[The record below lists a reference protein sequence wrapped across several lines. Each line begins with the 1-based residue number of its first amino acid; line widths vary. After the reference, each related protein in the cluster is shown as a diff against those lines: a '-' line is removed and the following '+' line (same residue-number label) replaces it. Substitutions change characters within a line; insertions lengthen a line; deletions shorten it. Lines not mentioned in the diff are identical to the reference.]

1 MRAQDRSQMF
11 GKRAGR
17 SGGRDMGVSDV
28 ASSGFGSGADDYER
42 GRPGYPA
49 DAVDWLAGRLGI
61 GPGRRVLDLAAG
73 TGKLT
78 RMLADTGAEVVA
90 VEPVA
95 EMRAKLA
102 DTAPGVEA
110 KEGAAESIPLPDAS
124 VDAVTVAQAFH
135 WFDPPDA
142 LAEIARVLRPGGG
155 LGIIFNERDAR
166 VPWVAELSRLIR
178 WDEREQWRVP
188 YTVEVDWAERIDA
201 LDTPFAPLERHD
213 STFRQEMDPDTL
225 VARVLSTSYLATLPD
240 QEKADLAGHVR
251 ALVVPLGER
260 FELPYVTVAY
270 ATRLA

>member
-1 MRAQDRSQMF
+1 V
-11 GKRAGR
+11 GVEVV
-17 SGGRDMGVSDV
+17 DMGVSDV

-42 GRPGYPA
+42 GRPSYPA
-49 DAVDWLAGRLGI
+49 DAVDWLAGKLGI

-78 RMLADTGAEVVA
+78 RLLAATGAEVVA

-102 DTAPGVEA
+102 ATAPGVEA

-135 WFDPPDA
+135 WFDAPDA
-142 LAEIARVLRPGGG
+142 LVEIARVLRPGGG
-155 LGIIFNERDAR
+155 LGIVFNERDTR
-166 VPWVAELSRLIR
+166 EPWVAALSRLIR

-201 LDTPFAPLERHD
+201 LDSPFGPVERFDTAH
-213 STFRQEMDPDTL
+213 RQEMDAETM
-225 VARVLSTSYLATLPD
+225 VARVLSTSYLATLPPA
-240 QEKADLAGHVR
+240 EKDDLARKVR
-251 ALVVPLGER
+251 DLVAPLGDR
-260 FELPYVTVAY
+260 FDLPYVTVAY
-270 ATRLA
+270 ATHLT